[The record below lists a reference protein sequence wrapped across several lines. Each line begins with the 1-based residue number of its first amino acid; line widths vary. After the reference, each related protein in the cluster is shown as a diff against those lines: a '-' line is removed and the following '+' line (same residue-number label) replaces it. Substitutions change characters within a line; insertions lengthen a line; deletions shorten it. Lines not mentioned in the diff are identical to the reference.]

1 MVSFSTFYNQTFELL
16 SVVLSPVIMHLFTA
30 VYNSILSLF
39 MEKLSIYP
47 IKLGASI
54 CYQILL
60 RSLSDPNVT
69 RIRKGA
75 IWDASEKI
83 ISCLFPIPCETIC
96 SSIWYWWQNLVSK
109 IESILVCN
117 YHVLENHSKKPH
129 GHIKKTKS
137 CVDWI
142 IFLLPKYAS
151 VVVFSLKTMVATSP
165 GWSCWC
171 TEDAINVQ
179 AVTILPFFH
188 NFFLSTF
195 GQQFT
200 I

>member
-1 MVSFSTFYNQTFELL
+1 MEISNIQTSFCFHSSLEFDLVLIHEKNPYQVRMLL
-16 SVVLSPVIMHLFTA
+16 ES
-30 VYNSILSLF
+30 
-39 MEKLSIYP
+39 E
-47 IKLGASI
+47 
-54 CYQILL
+54 
-60 RSLSDPNVT
+60 
-69 RIRKGA
+69 GA
-75 IWDASEKI
+75 ISDEFEKI
-83 ISCLFPIPCETIC
+83 ISSSLPIPCKTIC

-117 YHVLENHSKKPH
+117 YHVLENHWKKPH

-188 NFFLSTF
+188 NFFCPHSDNNSPE
-195 GQQFT
+195 
-200 I
+200 

>member
-1 MVSFSTFYNQTFELL
+1 MYESAIRFIF
-16 SVVLSPVIMHLFTA
+16 
-30 VYNSILSLF
+30 
-39 MEKLSIYP
+39 
-47 IKLGASI
+47 
-54 CYQILL
+54 

-83 ISCLFPIPCETIC
+83 ISCLFPIPYKTELSILPIY
-96 SSIWYWWQNLVSK
+96 SIWYWWQNLVSK

-117 YHVLENHSKKPH
+117 YYVLENHWKKPH
-129 GHIKKTKS
+129 GHIKNTKS

-188 NFFLSTF
+188 NFFCPHSDNNLPFRRGDVAVMGSGSESWIQVTF
-195 GQQFT
+195 S
-200 I
+200 

>member
-1 MVSFSTFYNQTFELL
+1 MLTFQLWIFLICKIKKWKYQKFELL

-39 MEKLSIYP
+39 MKKLSIYP

-75 IWDASEKI
+75 IWEESEKI
-83 ISCLFPIPCETIC
+83 ISCLFPIPYKTELSILPIY
-96 SSIWYWWQNLVSK
+96 SIWYWWQNLVSK

-117 YHVLENHSKKPH
+117 YHVLENHWKKPH

-165 GWSCWC
+165 VEVVG
-171 TEDAINVQ
+171 V
-179 AVTILPFFH
+179 PRMP
-188 NFFLSTF
+188 
-195 GQQFT
+195 
-200 I
+200 